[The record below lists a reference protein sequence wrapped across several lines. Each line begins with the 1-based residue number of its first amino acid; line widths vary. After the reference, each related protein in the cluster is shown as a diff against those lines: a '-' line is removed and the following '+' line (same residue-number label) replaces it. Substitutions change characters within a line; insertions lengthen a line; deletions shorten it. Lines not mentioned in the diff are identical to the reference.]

1 MVKFS
6 YKSLLGG
13 YRMSVV
19 AELHEL
25 AKKMND
31 NPVHIQ
37 DQKNRVF
44 QVELDESGTIQMILQ
59 DGQVV
64 VVENP
69 SKEPD
74 VTLKLSDSN
83 FSKLLKDELNTTL
96 AFMTGKL
103 KLDGQMG
110 LAMKLQEILKQYQ

>member
-1 MVKFS
+1 MV
-6 YKSLLGG
+6 GG
-13 YRMSVV
+13 NRMSVV
-19 AELHEL
+19 AELHDL

-64 VVENP
+64 VDENP

-83 FSKLLKDELNTTL
+83 FSKLLKDDLNTTL

>member
-6 YKSLLGG
+6 YKSLFGG
-13 YRMSVV
+13 NRMSVV